1 MANMSDDELRQLVL
15 KRKAASGGR
24 YTTRQTADRL
34 EAMQF
39 YRGDNLDVYGD
50 SGAGLSTVV
59 SRDTLEAVESML
71 PGLVKPFVAGDETV
85 RMEPRQ
91 PDDEEAAKQAT
102 EYLNWR
108 FQRDNHAFKF
118 VYDSMKDGL
127 LSRLGVAKVVHEEE
141 EEYEVETYEGL
152 DQMQYGLFLTAE
164 QKGEIEVLEPVLQ
177 SAAIDGTPLYDI
189 RVQKKKPCIYYRC
202 HVVAPDEFRYEE
214 RIASLDDATFLGHE
228 SRKPVGDLIAMGL
241 PADKCKQLQP
251 GSDEIERNDRF
262 EHERDSDQLDSDDLA
277 RVVPVLEAYI
287 RCDYEKRGVLEWR
300 RVIVGGEGQ
309 GAILLLNEEA
319 DDHPF
324 VAWTPIPLP
333 HKLVGLS
340 IHDLTRDIQ
349 MMKTALIR
357 EQANASYLAN
367 RPMREVVEGQVNI
380 EDLLNPSV
388 GGVVRTKA
396 PGMIREIPSGGGDV
410 MNQVSGMIEYYDTIR
425 EQRTGSTRYNQG
437 MDADS
442 LNKTA
447 TGISIIQNAST
458 QRAELVARQYA
469 EFLKGVFQKLLK
481 LVSTH
486 QDKAEMIRLRG
497 QWVEIDPTDWQNG
510 FDMSV
515 VVGLGTGN
523 KDQTVAHIS
532 NLLQIDQQIVQLQQ
546 GANGPLLTYEG
557 IYNKLKRMTEA
568 MDLKGVEQY
577 YNDPKQGENGQ
588 QQPQQP
594 DPEQA
599 QADAQVQIEQQKLQM
614 QAQTDMAKAQLESQ
628 TKIEVAK
635 IGAEAQII
643 VAGMQPP
650 PALSVGD
657 APEAQQEAPQ
667 EPQGE
672 PQDDNQLHEPSYAL
686 GAFHGASAA
695 LGGDAPQPDA
705 GQ

>member
-1 MANMSDDELRQLVL
+1 MPQMTDEELRSLVL

-24 YTTRQTADRL
+24 YTTAQTSARL

-39 YRGDNLDVYGD
+39 YRGDNLDLYGD

-85 RMEPRQ
+85 RMEPRG
-91 PDDEEAAKQAT
+91 PEDEEAAKQAT

-108 FQRDNHAFKF
+108 FQRDNNAFKF

-127 LSRLGVAKVVHEEE
+127 LSRLGVAKVVHEVED
-141 EEYEVETYEGL
+141 EYQTDTYAGL
-152 DQMQYGLFLTAE
+152 DETQYNLFLADE
-164 QKGEIEVLEPVLQ
+164 KAGKLEVLEPVEQ
-177 SAAIDGTPLYDI
+177 SMNPATGEVLFDI
-189 RVQKKKPCIYYRC
+189 RVQTKQPCIYYRC
-202 HVVAPDEFRYEE
+202 HVLAPDEFRYEE
-214 RIASLDDATFLGHE
+214 RIASLEDATFLAHE

-241 PADKCKQLQP
+241 PKDKCQQLQP
-251 GSDEIERNDRF
+251 TGDDMEREDRF
-262 EHERDSDQLDSDDLA
+262 RYEEDRDQFDSDDLA

-287 RCDYEKRGVLEWR
+287 RCDYEGRGVLQWR

-324 VAWTPIPLP
+324 VAWTPVPLP
-333 HKLVGLS
+333 HKLTGLS

-357 EQANASYLAN
+357 EANNASYLAN

-380 EDLLNPSV
+380 EDILNPSV
-388 GGVVRTKA
+388 GGVVRVKA
-396 PGMIREIPSGGGDV
+396 PGMIRELPSATGQV
-410 MNQVSGMIEYYDTIR
+410 MQNVAGMIEYYDTIR

-469 EFLKGVFQKLLK
+469 EFLRAVFHKLLK

-486 QDKAEMIRLRG
+486 QDKAEVIRLRG
-497 QWVEIDPTDWQNG
+497 EWVEIDPREWKNG

-515 VVGLGTGN
+515 AVGLGTGN
-523 KDQTVAHIS
+523 KDQVVAHVT
-532 NLLQIDQQIVQLQQ
+532 NLLQIMQQIVELQG
-546 GANGPLLTYEG
+546 GAAGPLVDYSG
-557 IYNKLKRMTEA
+557 IYSALKRLTES

-577 YNDPKQGENGQ
+577 FLDPKKSEEQGSQE
-588 QQPQQP
+588 PQA
-594 DPEQA
+594 DPMSDPAVIKAQIDA
-599 QADAQVQIEQQKLQM
+599 QA
-614 QAQTDMAKAQLESQ
+614 
-628 TKIEVAK
+628 KIEVAK
-635 IGAEAQII
+635 IGAEKDIIIAQ
-643 VAGMQPP
+643 MQPP
-650 PALSVGD
+650 PELM
-657 APEAQQEAPQ
+657 APGAEPEGAQ
-667 EPQGE
+667 E
-672 PQDDNQLHEPSYAL
+672 PQDDHSVEFGPEDIHAAVNAL
-686 GAFHGASAA
+686 SGA
-695 LGGDAPQPDA
+695 PTQPEA
-705 GQ
+705 GFEQ

>member
-1 MANMSDDELRQLVL
+1 MAQMSDDELRRLVL

-24 YTTRQTADRL
+24 YTNAQSSARL

-39 YRGDNLDVYGD
+39 YRGDNLDLYGD

-85 RMEPRQ
+85 RMEPRG
-91 PDDEEAAKQAT
+91 PEDEEPAKQAT

-108 FQRDNHAFKF
+108 FQRDNNAFRF

-127 LSRLGVAKVVHEEE
+127 LSRLGVAKVVHEIEDE
-141 EEYEVETYEGL
+141 YSVEEYAGL
-152 DQMQYGLFLTAE
+152 DETQYNLFLADEKAE
-164 QKGEIEVLEPVLQ
+164 KLEVLEPVQQ
-177 SAAIDGTPLYDI
+177 SMDPATGEVLFDI
-189 RVQKKKPCIYYRC
+189 RVQTKTPCIYYRC
-202 HVVAPDEFRYEE
+202 HVIAPDEFRYEE

-251 GSDEIERNDRF
+251 AGEDLERNDRF
-262 EHERDSDQLDSDDLA
+262 QFEGENDQLDSDDIA
-277 RVVPVLEAYI
+277 RVVPVLEAYV
-287 RCDYEKRGVLEWR
+287 RCDYDGRGVLEWR
-300 RVIVGGEGQ
+300 RVIVGGEGE
-309 GAILLLNEEA
+309 GSVLLLNEEA

-324 VAWTPIPLP
+324 VAWTPVPLP
-333 HKLVGLS
+333 HKLTGLS

-357 EQANASYLAN
+357 EANNASYLAN

-388 GGVVRTKA
+388 GGVVRVKA
-396 PGMIREIPSGGGDV
+396 PGMIRELPSASGQV
-410 MNQVSGMIEYYDTIR
+410 MGNVAGMIEYYDTIR

-469 EFLKGVFQKLLK
+469 EFLRAVFKKLLK

-486 QDKAEMIRLRG
+486 QDKAEVVRLRG
-497 QWVEIDPTDWQNG
+497 QWVEIDPRDWKNG

-523 KDQTVAHIS
+523 KDQTVAHLS
-532 NLLQIDQQIVQLQQ
+532 NLLQIDQQIIGLQ
-546 GANGPLLTYEG
+546 GGIDGPILTAEG
-557 IYNKLKRMTEA
+557 VYNKLKRMVEA

-577 YNDPKQGENGQ
+577 YSDPKTNEQ
-588 QQPQQP
+588 QQPEQP
-594 DPEQA
+594 QADPMSDPAVIKAQIDA
-599 QADAQVQIEQQKLQM
+599 QAKVTVAQIE
-614 QAQTDMAKAQLESQ
+614 
-628 TKIEVAK
+628 
-635 IGAEAQII
+635 AEKDII
-643 VAGMQPP
+643 IAGMQPP
-650 PALSVGD
+650 PELM
-657 APEAQQEAPQ
+657 APGAQQEAPQ
-667 EPQGE
+667 EPQE
-672 PQDDNQLHEPSYAL
+672 EHSVEFSPEDMRAAISAL
-686 GAFHGASAA
+686 SGQQN
-695 LGGDAPQPDA
+695 APEQPDM
-705 GQ
+705 GGMPQ